1 MSNDI
6 KTRLAKEILDFKW
19 PVPTTDVM
27 RGWNLALDSLVEY
40 KLTNDIEKVVL
51 CKDCKYWS
59 PNTGLPLCLAT
70 KELSTMLFN
79 KGLAYC
85 SCGVR
90 KDD

>member
-1 MSNDI
+1 MSNYI

-19 PVPTTDVM
+19 SVPTTDVM
-27 RGWNLALDSLVEY
+27 RGWNLALDSLVKY

-70 KELSTMLFN
+70 IIDSAFN

-85 SCGVR
+85 SYGER
-90 KDD
+90 KDG